1 MTENA
6 SVSDR
11 RARVLVIN
19 GPNLNLLGT
28 REPDIYGRETLAD
41 VEERLRSRASDL
53 GCEVE
58 CRQSNHEGEI
68 VDWLQQAS
76 GSFEAVVLN
85 PGAFTHYS
93 HAIRDAVA
101 AIALPVYE
109 VHISNLYDREEFR
122 QRSVIANAAAG
133 VVMGLGPLGYEL
145 ALEAAVLQSS
155 SPR

>member
-41 VEERLRSRASDL
+41 VEERLRSRAGDL